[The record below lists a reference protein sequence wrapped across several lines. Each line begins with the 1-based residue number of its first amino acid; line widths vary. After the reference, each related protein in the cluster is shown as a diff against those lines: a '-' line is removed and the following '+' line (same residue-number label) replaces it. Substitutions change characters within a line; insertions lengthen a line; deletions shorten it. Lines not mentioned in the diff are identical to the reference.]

1 MYLFTQAF
9 VSSGLETTVLK
20 VCCFVEV
27 KNLVCSDGT
36 VCLIKQSDLEF
47 RHAP

>member
-27 KNLVCSDGT
+27 KNLVCSDAKIAKIQH
-36 VCLIKQSDLEF
+36 V
-47 RHAP
+47 